1 VCVCVYM
8 CQVSLSRLIPI
19 FVIMKYYEQFS
30 RHEGTWKDNNS
41 VAQIFDTGYYS
52 EMLDNT
58 WRMRHIGGPLNGG
71 PPQDFTTG
79 NLPDSDTG
87 RIMLN
92 TDICLAFN
100 IDAIP
105 NPRCCTKA
113 TTSCV
118 QCPAYATTDR
128 RREAANAVTEFDT
141 FGNDRFY
148 AAYSS
153 AWNKAIV
160 LGQSNLKSLTAS
172 CA

>member
-1 VCVCVYM
+1 MYFDM
-8 CQVSLSRLIPI
+8 TSHE
-19 FVIMKYYEQFS
+19 KKQFS

-52 EMLDNT
+52 EMLDNN
-58 WRMRHIGGPLNGG
+58 WRMRNIGGPANGG

-79 NLPDSDTG
+79 SAATDNLTG

-92 TDICLAFN
+92 TDICLAFD
-100 IDAIP
+100 IDDIP
-105 NPRCCTKA
+105 NPRCCTKG
-113 TTSCV
+113 TSSCE
-118 QCPAYATTDR
+118 QCQTYPTTDSR
-128 RREAANAVTEFDT
+128 RQAANAVSEFDT

-148 AAYSS
+148 DAYSS

-160 LGQSNLKSLTAS
+160 LGQSNLKSLTSS